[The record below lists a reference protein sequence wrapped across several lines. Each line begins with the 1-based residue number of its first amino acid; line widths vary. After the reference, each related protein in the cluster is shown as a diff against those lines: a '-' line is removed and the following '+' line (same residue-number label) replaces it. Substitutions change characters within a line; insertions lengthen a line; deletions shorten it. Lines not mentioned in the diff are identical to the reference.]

1 MRVKSL
7 SVFGNDGAGKKAL
20 IGSFIYKC
28 GLELPQLKQLESEGI
43 GRYEE
48 IVPFFEKNGRPQS
61 FYSPSGT
68 FIIQKSQT
76 PDVAFWVVDA
86 SDSSSWGS
94 SAERLSAALSGGML
108 NPLEKLIIVVSK
120 MDSVNWSEQTF
131 KDVVGAFS
139 AVNMNN
145 NAYIIPVSAIREGG
159 NILPT
164 PEAPSWV
171 QKISANQFR
180 GSASVSSES
189 LISILG

>member
-1 MRVKSL
+1 M
-7 SVFGNDGAGKKAL
+7 
-20 IGSFIYKC
+20 
-28 GLELPQLKQLESEGI
+28 KQLESEGI

-68 FIIQKSQT
+68 FIIQSMPPESNLILLYTNDFIVESQT

-120 MDSVNWSEQTF
+120 M
-131 KDVVGAFS
+131 
-139 AVNMNN
+139 
-145 NAYIIPVSAIREGG
+145 
-159 NILPT
+159 
-164 PEAPSWV
+164 
-171 QKISANQFR
+171 
-180 GSASVSSES
+180 
-189 LISILG
+189 